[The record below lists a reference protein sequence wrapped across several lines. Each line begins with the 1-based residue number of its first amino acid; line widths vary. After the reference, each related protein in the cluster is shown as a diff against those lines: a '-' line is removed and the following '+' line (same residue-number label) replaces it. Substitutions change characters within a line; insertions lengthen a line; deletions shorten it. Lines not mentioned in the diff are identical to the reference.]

1 MNTRRHNRRQIRERA
16 SGQVAWLI
24 ITILTFFL
32 FIGTLFIVYK
42 EMDFY
47 KTSGMWPQNNATDFM
62 GKIQG
67 FFNHRT
73 GDVQPYVAPQSTSP
87 AAAPIVPV
95 FIPDTNDG
103 DGDGDG
109 DTNDTEEVEE
119 PVAVP

>member
-24 ITILTFFL
+24 ITIITFFL

-47 KTSGMWPQNNATDFM
+47 KQSRMWPQNNATDFM
-62 GKIQG
+62 GKISG

-73 GDVQPYVAPQSTSP
+73 GDVQPYTPIRSTSP
-87 AAAPIVPV
+87 EAAPIVP
-95 FIPDTNDG
+95 ILIEGT
-103 DGDGDG
+103 GDGDG